1 MNPLELLERAGAT
14 GQDAIANAR
23 HIRILGDPVLRSRA
37 RTVETFDAELHQ
49 LTLSMARVLMS
60 AGGVGL
66 AGPQVGRC
74 SRVIIYRMADHEGQP
89 LMALINPSWEPLS
102 DETDTAVEGC
112 LSIPG
117 LQLPVCRHTSIH
129 VQARSAGGNV
139 IGFDTHGLEARIIQ
153 HEIDHLDGVLILDR
167 VPARERYEALLRFGQ
182 LAPPAHSPA
191 LIDPLTT
198 PDVSSRP
205 DLAEQM
211 RQLRQAGQDH

>member
-1 MNPLELLERAGAT
+1 MNPLDLLERAGAT
-14 GQDAIANAR
+14 GQDAIAHAR
-23 HIRILGDPVLRSRA
+23 HILGDPVLRNRA
-37 RTVETFDAELHQ
+37 RTVETFDTELHQ

-66 AGPQVGRC
+66 AAPQVGRC
-74 SRVIIYRMADHEGQP
+74 SRAVIYRMADHEGQP
-89 LMALINPSWEPLS
+89 LMALINPSWQPLS

-117 LQLPVCRHTSIH
+117 LQLPVSRHTSIH
-129 VQARSAGGNV
+129 VEARSAAGNV
-139 IGFDTHGLEARIIQ
+139 ISFDTHGLEARIIQ

-167 VPARERYEALLRFGQ
+167 VAARDRYEALLRFGE

-191 LIDPLTT
+191 LSDSVGAPGA
-198 PDVSSRP
+198 SSRP

-211 RQLRQAGQDH
+211 RRLREASQDH